1 MKTVVKTLVLLF
13 LINYAFSQEVINNYK
28 SKIDSLQSLLSLTN
42 HDTTRLMLL
51 HSLAQ
56 VYAYNLQIVKSVETL
71 HEAQELNKK
80 LKFTKGYATEY
91 RTIACLMVSPHFSY
105 FDNYAKWSFKK
116 LNQKDEFPAL
126 NLSYPNWSEKENKIF
141 FKTRIKGLL
150 DALAFLKR
158 VNNTKLVGVMYD
170 NLSANNMLLKNY
182 DQAIIYADSTYNVWT
197 HLNEKALS
205 IYPLLMKNFC
215 YISLGNSDKANEA
228 ELKSN
233 SLLAKLENL
242 QDKMILMTEM
252 SNKYRSQERYAL
264 SVEYSLKA
272 LDASVFFK
280 DTLQQMENYIYLAF
294 NYSRMSMSI
303 KAIDYYKKAIEIYE
317 NSKIENDFISITYFD
332 IGFEYE
338 KIKEYDKAKK
348 YFDSGFKIFQLSKNK
363 DFINNGLF
371 LKYTSEGAILMG
383 QENYEAAIVKLLET
397 NKYVKDS
404 IYTLNNVN
412 YRIAYCYK
420 KLGNF
425 NYSILYGEKSL
436 KGSELDKKQL
446 LETTKLLAELYEQ
459 NNQPLKAFE
468 YLKKHDKILSDNA
481 AENITN
487 SIADAEIKAILEKS
501 DKEKQK
507 LEQEKAQKIKES
519 KMQRW
524 LILSIAAAL
533 FSALVILYILNRNN
547 IQKQKANQFLEKT
560 LSTLKS
566 TQAQLIQSEKM
577 ASLGELTAG
586 IAHEIQNP
594 LNFVNN
600 FSEVSNELIDEM
612 KVEQAAGNLS
622 LATEIADDVKRN
634 LEKINHHG
642 KRAADIVKGMLQ
654 HSRNSSGVKEPTDI
668 NALCDEYLRL
678 SYHGLRA
685 KDKSFNAKF
694 ETDFDASLPKINVV
708 PQDIGRVVLNLI
720 NNAFYAVNERL
731 RQAQP
736 DSNYE
741 PTVIVSTVRSLSPGR
756 GMSEGQGEGILIS
769 VKDNGN
775 GIPQNIVDKIFQP
788 FFTTKPTGQGTGL
801 GLSLSYDIITKAHG
815 GTIEV
820 KSTENGSEF
829 IVKLP
834 A

>member
-1 MKTVVKTLVLLF
+1 MKIVVKTFILLL
-13 LINYAFSQEVINNYK
+13 LINHAYSQEVTNNYK
-28 SKIDSLQSLLSLTN
+28 SKVDSLQSLLSLTN
-42 HDTTRLMLL
+42 HDSTRLMLL

-56 VYAYNLQIVKSVETL
+56 VYAYNLQMVKSVETL

-80 LKFTKGYATEY
+80 LKYAKGYATEY
-91 RTIACLMVSPHFSY
+91 RTIACLMFSPHFSY

-116 LNQKDEFPAL
+116 LLIKDDFPAL
-126 NLSYPNWSEKENKIF
+126 NLSYPTWSEKENKIF
-141 FKTRIKGLL
+141 LETRIKELL
-150 DALAFLKR
+150 DAVAFLKR
-158 VNNTKLVGVMYD
+158 VNNTKLVGVVYD
-170 NLSANNMLLKNY
+170 NLSANNMFLKNY
-182 DQAIIYADSTYNVWT
+182 DQAIIYADSTYDVWT
-197 HLNEKALS
+197 QLNETALS

-215 YISLGNSDKANEA
+215 YTSKGNYDKANEA

-303 KAIDYYKKAIEIYE
+303 KAIDYYNKAIEIYE

-363 DFINNGLF
+363 DYINNGLF

-425 NYSILYGEKSL
+425 NSSILYGEKSF
-436 KGSELDKKQL
+436 KGSEFDKKQL
-446 LETTKLLAELYEQ
+446 LETTKLLAELYEE

-468 YLKKHDKILSDNA
+468 YLKKHDKILSENA

-507 LEQEKAQKIKES
+507 LVEEKAQKIKES

-547 IQKQKANQFLEKT
+547 RQKQKANQVLEKT

-600 FSEVSNELIDEM
+600 FSDLNKELIEELKM
-612 KVEQAAGNLS
+612 KNEELKIENEEVNKLIS
-622 LATEIADDVKRN
+622 DINDN
-634 LEKINHHG
+634 SEKINHHG
-642 KRAADIVKGMLQ
+642 KRADAIVKGMLQ
-654 HSRNSSGVKEPTDI
+654 HSSRGNGKKELTDI

-685 KDKSFNAKF
+685 KDKSFTAIMK
-694 ETDFDASLPKINVV
+694 TDFDNSIGNIHII
-708 PQDIGRVVLNLI
+708 PQDIGKVILNLI
-720 NNAFYAVNERL
+720 NNAFYVVDEKKK
-731 RQAQP
+731 
-736 DSNYE
+736 SGIENYQ
-741 PTVIVSTVRSLSPGR
+741 PTVLVTTKKMADKIS
-756 GMSEGQGEGILIS
+756 IS

-775 GIPQNIVDKIFQP
+775 GIPQKILDKIFQP

-801 GLSLSYDIITKAHG
+801 GLSLAYDIVKAHG
-815 GTIEV
+815 GELRVNTKDNE
-820 KSTENGSEF
+820 GSEF
-829 IVKLP
+829 TFEIP
-834 A
+834 IS